1 MISNDEF
8 HRSITEQIN
17 NIFRVMNK
25 LHTETTDEIEDL
37 KKEVN
42 NLKSSYNSHVAVA
55 DAIKEIK
62 TKHKITQKQKIGIFF
77 GVVPTVITIYT
88 LFMNR

>member
-1 MISNDEF
+1 
-8 HRSITEQIN
+8 
-17 NIFRVMNK
+17 MNK
-25 LHTETTDEIEDL
+25 LHTETTEEIEEL

-42 NLKSSYNSHVAVA
+42 DLKSSYNSHVAVA

-62 TKHKITQKQKIGIFF
+62 TKNKMSQKQKIAIVF
-77 GVVPTVITIYT
+77 GVVPIILTIYT

>member
-17 NIFRVMNK
+17 NVFRVMNK
-25 LHTETTDEIEDL
+25 LHTETTDEIEEL

-42 NLKSSYNSHVAVA
+42 DLKSSYHSHVAVA

-62 TKHKITQKQKIGIFF
+62 TKNKMSQKQKIALFF
-77 GVVPTVITIYT
+77 GIVPIAITIYT
-88 LFMNR
+88 LFINR

>member
-1 MISNDEF
+1 
-8 HRSITEQIN
+8 
-17 NIFRVMNK
+17 MNK

-42 NLKSSYNSHVAVA
+42 DLKSSYNSHVAVA

-62 TKHKITQKQKIGIFF
+62 TKNKMSQKQKIAIVF
-77 GVVPTVITIYT
+77 GVVPIILTIYT

>member
-8 HRSITEQIN
+8 HRSITDQIN

-25 LHTETTDEIEDL
+25 LHTETTDEIEEL

-42 NLKSSYNSHVAVA
+42 DLKSSYNSHVAVS

-62 TKHKITQKQKIGIFF
+62 TKHKMSQKQKIAIVF
-77 GVVPTVITIYT
+77 GVVPIILTIYT

>member
-1 MISNDEF
+1 
-8 HRSITEQIN
+8 
-17 NIFRVMNK
+17 MNK
-25 LHTETTDEIEDL
+25 LHTETTEEIEDL

-42 NLKSSYNSHVAVA
+42 DLKSSYNSHVAVA

-62 TKHKITQKQKIGIFF
+62 TKNKMSQKQKIAIVF
-77 GVVPTVITIYT
+77 GVVPIILTIYT

>member
-17 NIFRVMNK
+17 NVFRVMNK
-25 LHTETTDEIEDL
+25 LHTETTDEIEEL

-42 NLKSSYNSHVAVA
+42 DLKSSYHSHVAVA
-55 DAIKEIK
+55 DAIKEIR
-62 TKHKITQKQKIGIFF
+62 TKNKMSQKQKIALFF
-77 GVVPTVITIYT
+77 GIVPIAITIYT
-88 LFMNR
+88 LFINR

>member
-1 MISNDEF
+1 LISNDEF

-25 LHTETTDEIEDL
+25 LHTETTEEIEDL

-42 NLKSSYNSHVAVA
+42 DLKSSYNSHVAVA

-62 TKHKITQKQKIGIFF
+62 TKNKMSQKQKIAIVF
-77 GVVPTVITIYT
+77 GVVPIILTIYT

>member
-17 NIFRVMNK
+17 NIFQVMNK
-25 LHTETTDEIEDL
+25 LHTETTDEIEEL

-42 NLKSSYNSHVAVA
+42 ELKSSYNSHIAVA
-55 DAIKEIK
+55 KAVKEVRA
-62 TKHKITQKQKIGIFF
+62 KHKISQKQKVAIFF
-77 GVVPTVITIYT
+77 GLVPIVITIYT
-88 LFMNR
+88 LFINR

>member
-8 HRSITEQIN
+8 HRSITDQIN

-42 NLKSSYNSHVAVA
+42 DLKSSYNSPVAVS

-62 TKHKITQKQKIGIFF
+62 TKHKMSQKQKIAIVF
-77 GVVPTVITIYT
+77 GVVPIILTIYT